1 MAQQL
6 GMVAVLGRDWNL
18 ALSTTEHDHLYNSM
32 VRGSNALFCPSE
44 HLYSLTVMST
54 IDKQG
59 EAELP
64 CVVATELEGA
74 VTGQAC
80 GKAKKSI

>member
-1 MAQQL
+1 MC
-6 GMVAVLGRDWNL
+6 GIGIW
-18 ALSTTEHDHLYNSM
+18 LSVPQHMTTYNSM

-44 HLYSLTVMST
+44 HPYSLIVMST

>member
-1 MAQQL
+1 
-6 GMVAVLGRDWNL
+6 
-18 ALSTTEHDHLYNSM
+18 M